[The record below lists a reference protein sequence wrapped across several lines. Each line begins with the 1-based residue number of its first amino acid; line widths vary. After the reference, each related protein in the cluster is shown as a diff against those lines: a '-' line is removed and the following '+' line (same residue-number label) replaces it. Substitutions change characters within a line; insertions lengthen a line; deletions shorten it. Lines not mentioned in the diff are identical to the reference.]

1 MFVYWIIL
9 QIHYLQTFIGKA
21 FILQSSKIIQACS
34 QVRRMYIL
42 FYFYNLI
49 LHSLQISFQ
58 LALCILLVTKVKTFV
73 KAVLPPSR
81 LIPDFSGNVYVF
93 QNVNI
98 TQWGDIISN
107 RTCKNIF
114 VQEMFVF
121 LYIYNSKYFIH
132 FGYCHNISTL
142 CNVVLISWKQRMD
155 SRRYK

>member
-1 MFVYWIIL
+1 M

-34 QVRRMYIL
+34 QSEECKL
-42 FYFYNLI
+42 FYIYNLI
-49 LHSLQISFQ
+49 LHSLQITFQ
-58 LALCILLVTKVKTFV
+58 LALCILLVTKVQTFV

-107 RTCKNIF
+107 RACKNIF
-114 VQEMFVF
+114 VQEMFF
-121 LYIYNSKYFIH
+121 FIH
-132 FGYCHNISTL
+132 L
-142 CNVVLISWKQRMD
+142 
-155 SRRYK
+155 

>member
-1 MFVYWIIL
+1 MFVYWIIFANSL
-9 QIHYLQTFIGKA
+9 FTDIHWQSIHFTVIKDNSSV
-21 FILQSSKIIQACS
+21 QSSQKNVYS
-34 QVRRMYIL
+34 

-81 LIPDFSGNVYVF
+81 LIPYFSGNVYVF

-142 CNVVLISWKQRMD
+142 CNVVLISWK
-155 SRRYK
+155 